1 MIHISKSILRQT
13 DKEYLAEMSQ
23 KKKTEQSETSFQK
36 VLDAEIEK
44 QKKKAAEI
52 ESSVGSIGCAA
63 DCIEVCQK
71 RIKIFEGLL
80 EQLGIK

>member
-44 QKKKAAEI
+44 QKYADR
-52 ESSVGSIGCAA
+52 GCIYAKSQRTNHRT
-63 DCIEVCQK
+63 EN
-71 RIKIFEGLL
+71 
-80 EQLGIK
+80 

>member
-1 MIHISKSILRQT
+1 MTKDAFIREVRNAETMLYHISKSILRQT

-44 QKKKAAEI
+44 QK
-52 ESSVGSIGCAA
+52 
-63 DCIEVCQK
+63 
-71 RIKIFEGLL
+71 
-80 EQLGIK
+80 

>member
-36 VLDAEIEK
+36 VLDAEIERQGGGQHE
-44 QKKKAAEI
+44 QKSA
-52 ESSVGSIGCAA
+52 SDS
-63 DCIEVCQK
+63 
-71 RIKIFEGLL
+71 
-80 EQLGIK
+80 

>member
-36 VLDAEIEK
+36 ILDAEMEK
-44 QKKKAAEI
+44 VRGVAN
-52 ESSVGSIGCAA
+52 
-63 DCIEVCQK
+63 
-71 RIKIFEGLL
+71 
-80 EQLGIK
+80 GI

>member
-36 VLDAEIEK
+36 VLDAELEK
-44 QKKKAAEI
+44 VRGVAN
-52 ESSVGSIGCAA
+52 
-63 DCIEVCQK
+63 
-71 RIKIFEGLL
+71 
-80 EQLGIK
+80 GI